1 MPWNQTCPMDERTRF
16 IETYLT
22 RKYNMSE
29 LCARFNISRKT
40 GYKWLDRFRE
50 GGRSALA
57 DLSRAPRSCPHR
69 TPAEIEE
76 LIVKTRKDHPKWG
89 APMIIDY
96 LTPKHPD
103 LSLPAYSTAHDILRR
118 NKLIAGKARRRRST
132 QAKKIP
138 LVTSAPNQIW
148 GLDYKGQF
156 RLGNAQYCYPLTL
169 SDQYSRYVLTV
180 RSHKSISG
188 TATMRDLEAVFHE
201 YGLPDA
207 IRTDNGVP
215 FATHGMLGL
224 SKLGVWFIKL
234 SIAHQRIQP
243 GKPWQNGRHE
253 RMHKTLKAHT
263 TRPPEFDHV
272 AQQHRFDD
280 FVEEFNH
287 VRPHQAIGRVPPD
300 AVHHPSRRPMPA
312 RLSQPE
318 YPGHFEV
325 RRISSSGDFK
335 FKSRKLNLSLAL
347 AHEYIGLE
355 EIDDSVWSI
364 FYYETLLARLD
375 ERTHTIT
382 P

>member
-16 IETYLT
+16 IDTYLT
-22 RKYNMSE
+22 RKYSMSE
-29 LCARFNISRKT
+29 QCARFNISRKT

-50 GGRSALA
+50 GGKPALV
-57 DLSRAPRSCPHR
+57 DLSRAPRSCPHK
-69 TPAEIEE
+69 TPAEIEK

-96 LTPKHPD
+96 LAPKHPH
-103 LSLPAYSTAHDILRR
+103 LSLPAYSTAHDILKR
-118 NKLIAGKARRRRST
+118 NELIVGNARRRKS
-132 QAKKIP
+132 APPEKIP

-156 RLGNAQYCYPLTL
+156 RLGNTQYCYPLTL
-169 SDQYSRYVLTV
+169 TDQHSRFVFTV
-180 RSHKSISG
+180 RSHEAISG
-188 TATMRDLEAVFHE
+188 AETMRDLEAVFYE

-207 IRTDNGVP
+207 IRTDNGAP

-224 SKLGVWFIKL
+224 SKLGVWWIKL
-234 SIAHQRIQP
+234 GIAHQRIQP

-263 TRPPEFDHV
+263 TRPPEFDHP
-272 AQQHRFDD
+272 AQQRRFDD

-287 VRPHQAIGRVPPD
+287 VRPHQATGRVPPGS
-300 AVHHPSRRPMPA
+300 VHHPSSRPMPT

-325 RRISSSGDFK
+325 RRVSSSGGFK
-335 FKSRKLNLSLAL
+335 FKSRKLTLSLAL
-347 AHEYIGLE
+347 AHEYIALE
-355 EIDDSVWSI
+355 EIDDSIWSI
-364 FYYETLLARLD
+364 FFYETLLARFD